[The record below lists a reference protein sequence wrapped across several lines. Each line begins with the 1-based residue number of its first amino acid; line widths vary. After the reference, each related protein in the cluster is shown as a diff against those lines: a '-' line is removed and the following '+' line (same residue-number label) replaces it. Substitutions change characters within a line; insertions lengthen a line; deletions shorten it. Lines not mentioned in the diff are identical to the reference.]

1 MRVII
6 ADYHQIVR
14 VGLRVILEQTG
25 DIRVVGEAGFAH
37 EALSLAE
44 SQQPDVAIVDLD
56 LPDSSGLSL
65 VPQLLRAAPG
75 LRVLLLSVRAAPD
88 FVRRSLAAGVHGYLG
103 KEAGADELVQAVRSL
118 AAGRA
123 FLSIALERSRWSD
136 VLASEQQQTPAARST
151 KVARPLSGR
160 ERQVLEL
167 FALGHTHRQIADIL
181 GVRAK
186 TVETYRSRLG
196 DKFGV
201 RSRAELVRNA
211 RRLGFLDARE
221 TAAE

>member
-1 MRVII
+1 M
-6 ADYHQIVR
+6 
-14 VGLRVILEQTG
+14 
-25 DIRVVGEAGFAH
+25 
-37 EALSLAE
+37 
-44 SQQPDVAIVDLD
+44 
-56 LPDSSGLSL
+56 
-65 VPQLLRAAPG
+65 
-75 LRVLLLSVRAAPD
+75 
-88 FVRRSLAAGVHGYLG
+88 
-103 KEAGADELVQAVRSL
+103 
-118 AAGRA
+118 
-123 FLSIALERSRWSD
+123 
-136 VLASEQQQTPAARST
+136 LASEQPPAPSPRAA

-211 RRLGFLDARE
+211 RRLGFLGARE